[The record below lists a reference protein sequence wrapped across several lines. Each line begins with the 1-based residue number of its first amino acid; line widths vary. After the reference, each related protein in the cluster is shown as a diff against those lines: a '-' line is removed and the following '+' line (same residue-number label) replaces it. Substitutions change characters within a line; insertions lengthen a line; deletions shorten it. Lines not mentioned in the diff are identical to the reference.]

1 MRPAALGFAPGSL
14 LAGAFQ
20 SPDLAPRHRAR
31 GKAGHLFRLRF
42 AYGGRS
48 CRYAFSFSGRFGLR
62 FHDRDRDIGLVG
74 IGFDSVNIG
83 AVSLSS
89 VSLSS
94 GSLCSVSLS
103 TGRPGLWPLASR
115 LLARGFQQ
123 GREGALIETWREDR
137 KSTR

>member
-1 MRPAALGFAPGSL
+1 MRLAALGFAPGSL

-20 SPDLAPRHRAR
+20 FPDLAPRHRAR

-48 CRYAFSFSGRFGLR
+48 CRYAFSFSGCFGLR

-89 VSLSS
+89 VSLSLS
-94 GSLCSVSLS
+94 CGSLCSVSLS
-103 TGRPGLWPLASR
+103 TGRPGFWPLASR
-115 LLARGFQQ
+115 LLAQGFQQ
-123 GREGALIETWREDR
+123 VIAGALIEQ
-137 KSTR
+137 